1 MKTLARLSLILVLV
15 LVAVSAYLRLN
26 DSGIGC
32 PDFPACYGLIGEQ
45 PEPAVSARQ
54 NAYQKILAESDAP
67 LAWAAPLHRLVAS
80 LLGLAVVALNLLAF
94 REGRHRLICLAML
107 ALTVFLAVIGLKS
120 GSLHHPAIVM
130 GNLVGGFVLL
140 GLLGWLVF
148 GFSLGAPRY
157 METRIRH
164 LRPLL
169 VTALVFLGLQIVL
182 GGLTSANFA
191 ATACQTFPNCNGAWF
206 PDATLYTALRIDE
219 PHEINELGYA
229 VGGQERASV
238 HQAHRVLAVVAF
250 IMIAAAAI
258 AGIQASYAHRKWGAI
273 LLALLVLEFSA
284 GVASVL
290 TGLPILLAVSHNWLA
305 ALLLLV
311 LLKMLSISREKW
323 WPG

>member
-1 MKTLARLSLILVLV
+1 MRGLARLSLILVLI
-15 LVAVSAYLRLN
+15 LVAVSAYLRLH

-45 PEPAVSARQ
+45 PEPASSAAQ
-54 NAYQKILAESDAP
+54 NAYQRILAESDAP
-67 LAWAAPLHRLVAS
+67 MAWAAPLHRLIAS
-80 LLGLAVVALNLLAF
+80 LLGLAVVALNVLAF
-94 REGRHRLICLAML
+94 KEKRHRLICLALL

-120 GSLHHPAIVM
+120 GGLHQPAVVM

-140 GLLGWLVF
+140 ALLGWLVF

-157 METRIRH
+157 METRIGH

-169 VTALVFLGLQIVL
+169 LAALFVLGVQILL

-191 ATACQTFPNCNGAWF
+191 ATACQTFPSCNGAWF
-206 PDATLYTALRIDE
+206 PDATIYTALRIDE
-219 PHEINELGYA
+219 AHQIDVEGYA
-229 VGGQERASV
+229 MGGQERASI
-238 HQAHRVLAVVAF
+238 HQAHRVMAIVALIF
-250 IMIAAAAI
+250 IGAAAI
-258 AGIQASYAHRKWGAI
+258 AGLQASQAHQKWALV
-273 LLALLVLEFSA
+273 LLALLLLEFSA

-305 ALLLLV
+305 ALILLV
-311 LLKMLSISREKW
+311 LLKMLAISREKW